1 VTVQRSG
8 KLRLSREGGNPS
20 PDVEVGALDS
30 RLRGNDEKW
39 RKHLTAFAITI
50 LAILVLFDSDVAD
63 MANQWWNSSTYGHCL
78 FILPIVGWLVWQ
90 RRHEVA
96 QVEPRAWVP
105 GLAVLGVA
113 AFGWLIGEAAG
124 VALIRHAALVGMVQ
138 ASVLTILGPAAL
150 RALLFPVFYLV
161 FLIPFG
167 DEFVPA
173 MQTITAKMTMGLLH
187 LAQVPAHIDGVFI
200 TIPNGWFE
208 VAEAC
213 AGVKFLVAMIAY
225 GALVANVCF
234 RSWRRRAVF
243 MALCV
248 IAPILANGV
257 RAFGTIFAA
266 HLTSVEAATG
276 FDHIIYGWFFF
287 AFVML
292 VVMAVSW
299 KFFDRRIGEAWLREV
314 PKVIGKAQP
323 AYAIAAATVAV
334 VLLPLLWNGTVI
346 AAGRHPLPKQVA
358 LPVLAGWRIM
368 PNNSGYPWVPRF
380 DGADHTLRGRYRNG
394 TGQHVDVG
402 IALYGWQAE
411 GRKIVGFAQG
421 AIDPASK
428 WSWAADTRAPP
439 GGKAEQMRAPG
450 KIMREAVTFYVLGGS
465 ATGNAMTVKLRTLQ
479 SRLLG
484 GDQSAAVVIVSAE
497 GAQARPAIDAFLKA
511 MGPIDTQALRLIT
524 TARGQ

>member
-1 VTVQRSG
+1 MT
-8 KLRLSREGGNPS
+8 
-20 PDVEVGALDS
+20 EV
-30 RLRGNDEKW
+30 W
-39 RKHLTAFAITI
+39 RKHLRALGVTV
-50 LAILVLFDSDVAD
+50 LAILALFTRDAGD
-63 MANQWWNSSTYGHCL
+63 MANQWWNASTYGHCL
-78 FILPIVGWLVWQ
+78 FILPLVGWLVWK

-96 QVEPRAWVP
+96 QVEPRAWLP
-105 GLAVLGVA
+105 GLAVLGLA

-124 VALIRHAALVGMVQ
+124 VALVRHAALVGLIQ
-138 ASVLTILGPAAL
+138 AAVLVILGPAAL

-173 MQTITAKMTMGLLH
+173 MQTITAKMTMMLLH
-187 LAQVPAHIDGVFI
+187 LAQVPARIDGVFI
-200 TIPNGWFE
+200 TIPKGWFE

-213 AGVKFLVAMIAY
+213 AGVKFLVAMVAY

-234 RSWRRRAVF
+234 RSWRRRVVF

-257 RAFGTIFAA
+257 RAFGTIYAA

-299 KFFDRRIGEAWLREV
+299 RFFDRKIGDAWLTESPV
-314 PKVIGKAQP
+314 VIGPRRRAH
-323 AYAIAAATVAV
+323 AIACAALGV
-334 VLLPLLWNGTVI
+334 VLLPLLWSGTVI
-346 AAGRHPLPKQVA
+346 VSGRHPLPHQVT
-358 LPVLAGWRIM
+358 LPAVAGWRIV
-368 PNNSGYPWVPRF
+368 PNDSGYAWVPRF
-380 DGADHTLRGRYRNG
+380 DGADHQLLGRYRNAAN
-394 TGQHVDVG
+394 QQVDVG

-428 WSWAADTRAPP
+428 WSWAADTKAPV

-450 KIMREAVTFYVLGGS
+450 KVTQEAVTFYVLGGG
-465 ATGNAMTVKLRTLQ
+465 ATGNAMTVKLRTLE

-484 GDQSAAVVIVSAE
+484 GDQSAAVIIVSAQ
-497 GAQARPAIDAFLKA
+497 GAQARSAIDAFLTS
-511 MGPIDTQALRLIT
+511 MGPVDAQATRLVAK
-524 TARGQ
+524 ARGS

>member
-1 VTVQRSG
+1 MTEIWRRHLLALSG
-8 KLRLSREGGNPS
+8 AVL
-20 PDVEVGALDS
+20 V
-30 RLRGNDEKW
+30 
-39 RKHLTAFAITI
+39 I
-50 LAILVLFDSDVAD
+50 LALFARDVAD

-78 FILPIVGWLVWQ
+78 FILPLVGWLVWQ

-96 QVEPRAWVP
+96 HVEPRGWLP
-105 GLAVLGVA
+105 GLVVLGVA

-138 ASVLTILGPAAL
+138 ATVLVILGPAVL
-150 RALLFPVFYLV
+150 KALLFPVFYLV

-200 TIPNGWFE
+200 TISNGWFE

-234 RSWRRRAVF
+234 RSWRRRVVF
-243 MALCV
+243 MLLCV
-248 IAPILANGV
+248 VAPILANGV
-257 RAFGTIFAA
+257 RAFGTIYAA

-299 KFFDRRIGEAWLREV
+299 RFFDRKIGDVWLTELPV
-314 PKVIGKAQP
+314 VIGMQRP
-323 AYAIAAATVAV
+323 VYATALAALGV
-334 VLLPLLWNGTVI
+334 VLLPLVWNNTVI
-346 AAGRHPLPKQVA
+346 AAGRHPLPHQVS
-358 LPVLAGWRIM
+358 LPAVAGWRVV

-380 DGADHTLRGRYRNG
+380 DGADHQLLGRYRNAI
-394 TGQHVDVG
+394 GQQVDVG
-402 IALYGWQAE
+402 LALYGWQAE

-421 AIDPASK
+421 AIDPAGK
-428 WSWAADTRAPP
+428 WAWAADTNAPQN
-439 GGKAEQMRAPG
+439 GKAEQMRAPG
-450 KIMREAVTFYVLGGS
+450 KVMREAVTFYVLGGG
-465 ATGNAMTVKLRTLQ
+465 ATGSAMTVKLRTLK

-484 GDQSAAVVIVSAE
+484 GDQGATVVIVSAE
-497 GAQARPAIDAFLKA
+497 GAQPRPAIDSFLSS
-511 MGPIDTQALRLIT
+511 MGPVDAQAQRLIT
-524 TARGQ
+524 AARGH

>member
-1 VTVQRSG
+1 VTVQRSDNS
-8 KLRLSREGGNPS
+8 RHSREGGKPS
-20 PDVEVGALDS
+20 SDVEVGELDS
-30 RLRGNDEKW
+30 RIRGNDGKW
-39 RKHLTAFAITI
+39 RRHLIALAIAT
-50 LAILVLFDSDVAD
+50 LAILVLFASDVAD

-78 FILPIVGWLVWQ
+78 FILPLVGWLVWQ

-113 AFGWLIGEAAG
+113 AFGWLIAEAAG

-138 ASVLTILGPAAL
+138 ASILTIIGPAAL

-167 DEFVPA
+167 DEFVAP
-173 MQTITAKMTMGLLH
+173 MQTVTAKMTMGLLH

-257 RAFGTIFAA
+257 RAFGTIYAA
-266 HLTSVEAATG
+266 HLTSIEAATG

-292 VVMAVSW
+292 VVMGVSW
-299 KFFDRRIGEAWLREV
+299 KFFDRRIGDPWLLEV
-314 PKVIGKAQP
+314 PTVVGKTRSV
-323 AYAIAAATVAV
+323 YAVAVAAVAV

-346 AAGRHPLPKQVA
+346 AAGRHPLPRTVT
-358 LPVLAGWRIM
+358 LPDVAGWTRI
-368 PNNSGYPWVPRF
+368 PNAKGYPWVPRF
-380 DGADHTLRGRYRNG
+380 DGADHKLLGRYRDTQG
-394 TGQHVDVG
+394 REVDVA

-411 GRKIVGFAQG
+411 GRKIVGFGQG
-421 AIDPASK
+421 AIDPDSK
-428 WSWAADTRAPP
+428 WAWSSDAPAP
-439 GGKAEQMRAPG
+439 VGGKAQRMLAPG
-450 KIMREAVTFYVLGGS
+450 KIAREALTFYVLGGG
-465 ATGNAMTVKLRTLQ
+465 ATGDAMTVKLRTLQ
-479 SRLLG
+479 GRLLG
-484 GDQSAAVVIVSAE
+484 GDQSAVVVILSSE
-497 GAQARPAIDAFLKA
+497 GAQARPAIDAFLKG
-511 MGPIDTQALRLIT
+511 MGPVDAQAQRLIA

>member
-1 VTVQRSG
+1 
-8 KLRLSREGGNPS
+8 
-20 PDVEVGALDS
+20 
-30 RLRGNDEKW
+30 
-39 RKHLTAFAITI
+39 
-50 LAILVLFDSDVAD
+50 

-78 FILPIVGWLVWQ
+78 FILPLVGWLVWQ
-90 RRHEVA
+90 RRREVA
-96 QVEPRAWVP
+96 QVDPRAWVP
-105 GLAVLGVA
+105 GLAILGMV
-113 AFGWLIGEAAG
+113 AFGWLNGEAAG
-124 VALIRHAALVGMVQ
+124 VALFRHVALVGMVQ

-167 DEFVPA
+167 DEFVAP
-173 MQTITAKMTMGLLH
+173 MQTVTAKMTMGLLH

-213 AGVKFLVAMIAY
+213 AGVKFLIAMVAY

-234 RSWRRRAVF
+234 RSWRRRVVF
-243 MALCV
+243 MALCIV
-248 IAPILANGV
+248 APILANGV
-257 RAFGTIFAA
+257 RAFGTIYAA

-276 FDHIIYGWFFF
+276 FDHIVYGWFFF

-299 KFFDRRIGEAWLREV
+299 RFFDRRSGDAWLAEL
-314 PKVIGKAQP
+314 PTVIGKSRP
-323 AYAIAAATVAV
+323 AYAIALAAVGV

-346 AAGRHPLPKQVA
+346 AAGRHPLPSRVA
-358 LPVLAGWRIM
+358 LPDVAGWSRVS
-368 PNNSGYPWVPRF
+368 NSAGYPWTPRF
-380 DGADHTLRGRYRNG
+380 DGADHQLLGRYRNAKG
-394 TGQHVDVG
+394 EEVDLA

-411 GRKIVGFAQG
+411 GRKIVGFGQG

-428 WSWAADTRAPP
+428 WAWSSDAPTP
-439 GGKAEQMRAPG
+439 TGGKAEQMRAPG
-450 KIMREAVTFYVLGGS
+450 KVMREAVTFYVLGGG

-484 GDQSAAVVIVSAE
+484 GDQSAAVLIVSAE
-497 GAQARPAIDAFLKA
+497 GAQARPAIDAFLSA
-511 MGPIDTQALRLIT
+511 MGPVDTQANRLIA
-524 TARGQ
+524 TARGN

>member
-1 VTVQRSG
+1 VTDLWRRH
-8 KLRLSREGGNPS
+8 LLAL
-20 PDVEVGALDS
+20 GAVVVSILI
-30 RLRGNDEKW
+30 L
-39 RKHLTAFAITI
+39 FAR
-50 LAILVLFDSDVAD
+50 DVAD

-78 FILPIVGWLVWQ
+78 FILPLVGWLVWQ

-96 QVEPRAWVP
+96 QVEPRAWLP
-105 GLAVLGVA
+105 GLVVLGVA
-113 AFGWLIGEAAG
+113 AFGWLVGEAAG
-124 VALIRHAALVGMVQ
+124 VALIRHTALIGMVQ

-167 DEFVPA
+167 DEFVAP

-200 TIPNGWFE
+200 TIPKGWFE

-213 AGVKFLVAMIAY
+213 AGVKFLVAMVAY

-234 RSWRRRAVF
+234 RSWRRRAAF

-257 RAFGTIFAA
+257 RAFGTIYAA
-266 HLTSVEAATG
+266 HLTSVESATG

-292 VVMAVSW
+292 AVMAIGW
-299 KFFDRRIGEAWLREV
+299 RFFDRKIGDAWLTDV
-314 PKVIGKAQP
+314 PHVLGRARP
-323 AYAIAAATVAV
+323 VFAVALATVGV
-334 VLLPLLWNGTVI
+334 VLLPLLWNGTVV
-346 AAGRHPLPKQVA
+346 AAGRHPLPKPVT
-358 LPVLAGWRIM
+358 LPVVAGWTVV
-368 PNNSGYPWVPRF
+368 PNTNGYPWVPRF
-380 DGADHTLRGRYRNG
+380 DGADHTLFGRYRNAA
-394 TGQHVDVG
+394 GQQVDVG

-428 WSWAADTRAPP
+428 WAWAADTKAPP

-450 KIMREAVTFYVLGGS
+450 KVMREAVTFYVLGSG

-484 GDQSAAVVIVSAE
+484 GDQSAGVVIVSAE
-497 GAQARPAIDAFLKA
+497 GMQARTAIDAFLGSMEPVDVMAK
-511 MGPIDTQALRLIT
+511 RLIA
-524 TARGQ
+524 TARGR